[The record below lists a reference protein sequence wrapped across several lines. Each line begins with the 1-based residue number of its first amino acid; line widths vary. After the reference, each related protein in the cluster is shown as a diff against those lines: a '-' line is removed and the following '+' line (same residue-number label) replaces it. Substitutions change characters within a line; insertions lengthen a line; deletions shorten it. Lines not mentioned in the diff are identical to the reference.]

1 MKKQIMN
8 TLMRQMIP
16 SAGTIIVVALM
27 LFGYRAW
34 AMPAAAPASPN
45 DTPGVISYQ
54 GYLTDQAGQP
64 VTGDKTMVF
73 RLFNVSEGGTYPCE
87 ETNQSGCLWIEWHTG
102 TNEVPV
108 GNGVFNVLLGSLEP
122 IPSSVWSN
130 SQLYL
135 SVAVGLEDLEM
146 TPREPVGMVPIALH
160 AVRASGLSAADG
172 TPGDAVTVDEAGNVG
187 IGTTDP
193 KKTLHV
199 DGDYYGKGHLWLH
212 AHGGDGQSGT
222 AYIQARDDSGS
233 SDIDLQFRSQKQGQ
247 IKDVMRLSVD
257 GKVGIGTTDPQSELH
272 VKGDVML
279 EDSELLI
286 SGVGKPIDFNC
297 GAFGGGESI
306 PIYRTYPL
314 WLCGVVGFRSYGHDI
329 DEHGWEGYILYAY
342 TYVTGND
349 WRVTADI
356 RHDGGAEKSESWRV
370 CWICVRQEIASHG
383 DGFPMD

>member
-1 MKKQIMN
+1 MKKQIVN
-8 TLMRQMIP
+8 ILMRQMIP

-257 GKVGIGTTDPQSELH
+257 GKVGIGTTDPQSELDVNGNISWTGH
-272 VKGDVML
+272 LENITVSEPYAVHGVSFHYSQSDPVYADVCFLTKYEIRDPSTWGDWAGCEVFFDAANGYWL
-279 EDSELLI
+279 LKADS
-286 SGVGKPIDFNC
+286 VQP
-297 GAFGGGESI
+297 
-306 PIYRTYPL
+306 
-314 WLCGVVGFRSYGHDI
+314 
-329 DEHGWEGYILYAY
+329 
-342 TYVTGND
+342 
-349 WRVTADI
+349 RVWDI
-356 RHDGGAEKSESWRV
+356 RCEMTCLDW
-370 CWICVRQEIASHG
+370 
-383 DGFPMD
+383 